1 MAGLSLI
8 AKKIYKNQRL
18 RQEFTEVA
26 SSVTGGMPR
35 KTKKQFY
42 KALFT
47 STKPEQA
54 ANANKEIG
62 AMLTKRALQER
73 LGKRDSALLFECLE
87 PLNLAHA
94 KLDALEDMRK
104 VSEATRPARIR
115 NIVNAQVKNMKIDV
129 PPIAINIDSERI
141 AKDVIKKTL
150 NDSVTIAK
158 RAMAYPINKVLSLAI
173 PKSRKALCAGLMS
186 EPRELFAGKYYKR
199 LLEQK
204 GIVGK
209 APKEVV
215 ITDKSAAISLDSILS
230 SAKRCEGGFNS
241 YDNTIEFTREMKT
254 LSRAQQAGFIEHEL
268 LHAEQSYAVI
278 QTYGIDAYISAL
290 KTRAM
295 RLLPKTPEYK
305 NCSPDEL
312 RKIVEEGINT
322 DSIKKAFSGAISAP
336 KIDKNSELGKK
347 AKEYLDAMANYVPLE
362 RDEIFVT
369 ASKDYKTNLL
379 EVEAYKKQRNSLIAT
394 TILENLNLSCV

>member
-1 MAGLSLI
+1 M
-8 AKKIYKNQRL
+8 
-18 RQEFTEVA
+18 A

-215 ITDKSAAISLDSILS
+215 ITDKSAGMALDSILS

-241 YDNTIEFTREMKT
+241 YNNTIEFTREMKS
-254 LSRAQQAGFIEHEL
+254 LSRAQQAGLIEHEL

-290 KTRAM
+290 KTRVT
-295 RLLPKTPEYK
+295 RLLAKTPEYK
-305 NCSPDEL
+305 NCSTDEL
-312 RKIVEEGINT
+312 RQIVEKETNS
-322 DSIKKAFSGAISAP
+322 DAIKKAFSGAINAP

-347 AKEYLDAMANYVPLE
+347 AKEYLDATANYVPLE
-362 RDEIFVT
+362 KDGILVT

>member
-1 MAGLSLI
+1 MGGLSLI

-18 RQEFTEVA
+18 RQEFTDVA

-47 STKPEQA
+47 LTKPEQA

-73 LGKRDSALLFECLE
+73 LGKREGALLAEYLE
-87 PLNLAHA
+87 SLNLVHA
-94 KLDALEDMRK
+94 KLDALEDMK
-104 VSEATRPARIR
+104 KLSEVTRPARIR
-115 NIVNAQVKNMKIDV
+115 NIVNAQLKNIKIDV
-129 PPIAINIDSERI
+129 PPIAINIDSECI
-141 AKDVIKKTL
+141 AKDVIKETL
-150 NDSVTIAK
+150 NDYVTIAK
-158 RAMAYPINKVLSLAI
+158 RAMAYPINKVLSLSI
-173 PKSRKALCAGLMS
+173 PKNRKALCAGLMS
-186 EPRELFAGKYYKR
+186 EPKELFAGKYYKR

-215 ITDKSAAISLDSILS
+215 ITDKSAGIALDSILS

-241 YDNTIEFTREMKT
+241 YNNTIEFTKEMKS
-254 LSRAQQAGFIEHEL
+254 LSRAQQAGLIEHEL

-295 RLLPKTPEYK
+295 RLLPKSPEYK

-322 DSIKKAFSGAISAP
+322 DSVKKAFSGAINAP

-347 AKEYLDAMANYVPLE
+347 AKEYLDATANYVPPEKDGIL
-362 RDEIFVT
+362 VA

>member
-1 MAGLSLI
+1 MGGLSLI

-18 RQEFTEVA
+18 RQEFTDVA

-47 STKPEQA
+47 LTKPEQA

-73 LGKRDSALLFECLE
+73 LGKREGAQLAEYLE
-87 PLNLAHA
+87 SLNLVHA
-94 KLDALEDMRK
+94 KLDALEDMK
-104 VSEATRPARIR
+104 KLSEVTRPARIR
-115 NIVNAQVKNMKIDV
+115 NIVNSQLKNMKIDV
-129 PPIAINIDSERI
+129 PPIAINIDSECI
-141 AKDVIKKTL
+141 AKDVIKETL
-150 NDSVTIAK
+150 NDYVTIAK
-158 RAMAYPINKVLSLAI
+158 RAMAYPINKVLSLSI
-173 PKSRKALCAGLMS
+173 PKNRKALCAGLMS
-186 EPRELFAGKYYKR
+186 EPKELFAGKYYKR
-199 LLEQK
+199 LIEQK

-215 ITDKSAAISLDSILS
+215 ITDKSAGIALDSILS

-241 YDNTIEFTREMKT
+241 YNNTIEFTKEMKS
-254 LSRAQQAGFIEHEL
+254 LSRAQQAGLIEHEL

-295 RLLPKTPEYK
+295 RLLPKSPEHK

-322 DSIKKAFSGAISAP
+322 DSVKKAFSGAINAP

-347 AKEYLDAMANYVPLE
+347 AKEYLDATANYVPPEKDGIL
-362 RDEIFVT
+362 VA

>member
-18 RQEFTEVA
+18 RQEFTKVA

-47 STKPEQA
+47 LTKPEQA

-73 LGKRDSALLFECLE
+73 LCKREGALLTECLE

-115 NIVNAQVKNMKIDV
+115 NIVNARVKNMKIDV

-215 ITDKSAAISLDSILS
+215 ITDKSAGITVDSILS

-241 YDNTIEFTREMKT
+241 YNNTIEFTKEMKN
-254 LSRAQQAGFIEHEL
+254 LSRAQQAGLIEHEL
-268 LHAEQSYAVI
+268 LHAEQSYAMI

-295 RLLPKTPEYK
+295 NSLAKSPEYK
-305 NCSPDEL
+305 NCSPDKL
-312 RKIVEEGINT
+312 RQIVDKEIDT
-322 DSIKKAFSGAISAP
+322 DSIKKAFSEAINAP

-347 AKEYLDAMANYVPLE
+347 AKEYLDATANYVPPE
-362 RDEIFVT
+362 RDGIFIT

-394 TILENLNLSCV
+394 TILENLNFSCV

>member
-18 RQEFTEVA
+18 RQEFTDVA

-47 STKPEQA
+47 LTKPEQA

-73 LGKRDSALLFECLE
+73 LGKKEGALLAEYLE

-94 KLDALEDMRK
+94 KLDALEDMK
-104 VSEATRPARIR
+104 KLSEVTRPARIR
-115 NIVNAQVKNMKIDV
+115 NIVSSEMKNMKIDV
-129 PPIAINIDSERI
+129 PPIAINIDSECI
-141 AKDVIKKTL
+141 AKDVIKTTL
-150 NDSVTIAK
+150 NDYVTIAK

-215 ITDKSAAISLDSILS
+215 ITDKSARIALDSILS

-241 YDNTIEFTREMKT
+241 YNNTIEFTREMKS
-254 LSRAQQAGFIEHEL
+254 LSRAQQAGLIEHEL

-290 KTRAM
+290 KTRVT
-295 RLLPKTPEYK
+295 RLLAKTPEYK
-305 NCSPDEL
+305 NCSTDEL
-312 RKIVEEGINT
+312 RQIVEKETNG
-322 DSIKKAFSGAISAP
+322 DAIKKAFSGAINAP

-347 AKEYLDAMANYVPLE
+347 AKEYLDATANYVPPEKDGIL
-362 RDEIFVT
+362 VT